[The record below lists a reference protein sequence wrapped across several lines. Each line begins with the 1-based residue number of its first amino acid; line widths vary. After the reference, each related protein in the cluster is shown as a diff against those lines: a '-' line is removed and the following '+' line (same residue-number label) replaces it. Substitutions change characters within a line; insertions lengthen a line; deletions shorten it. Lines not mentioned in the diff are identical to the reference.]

1 MPIRRHDVV
10 FSLLYMYVS
19 MCMVVCVCELV
30 GSSMR
35 IAQTCLL
42 VKIFFT
48 FGIFHAFLLLSWS
61 GGTTDPPRRTRRAG
75 SGLPCLAVAFFLI
88 VFSVLHFRVYNKNA
102 LPQRRR
108 IFLFVLCCYL
118 VVALFYIHTYILYIF
133 FMNFIY

>member
-1 MPIRRHDVV
+1 
-10 FSLLYMYVS
+10 MYVS

-118 VVALFYIHTYILYIF
+118 VVALFYTHTYILYIF